1 MTTKTVEM
9 EWGGRTLRFSTGKL
23 ARQANSAVV
32 CEYGNSAVL
41 ATVGMTDQ
49 PVSANFLPLR
59 VDFEEKMYAVGRIP
73 GGFFKREGRPSD
85 EAILVS
91 RRIDRPIRP
100 LLPHGLRHDVQVIAT
115 PLSAEN
121 ETSIELISMI
131 GASAAMSASSVPFGG
146 PLGIAQIGR
155 LDGEFI
161 VNPTFQQVADGDMS
175 LVIAATRKGINMIE
189 LQGLQV
195 TESVVAQAFELAF
208 AEALKIMDFI
218 ESFASDLDVER
229 PEITIWA
236 PRQGIVDAVREKA
249 YDRVA
254 GIIEMPDKKQRE
266 RTLRALQAELAA
278 SLADEFDSP
287 SNDIEGAIA
296 DIMGERLKKAVL
308 DEGRRLDGRA
318 FDQTRDITCDVTLFP
333 RVHGSALFQ
342 RGDTQCLTITTL
354 GAIRDQRMVRTLE
367 QEEYERYMHHYNFPP
382 FSTGEVRPMRSPG
395 RREIG
400 HGFLAQKALEAVLPA
415 EEDFP
420 YTIRLVSEALESNGS
435 TSMAATCGST
445 LSLMDAGVPIKAPVA
460 GISIGLVWDGPE
472 RYQLLTDIQG
482 IEDFEGY
489 MDFKV
494 AGTRLGIT
502 AIQMDTKTDGLPI
515 NILVESLEQARV
527 ARNQILDI
535 MAETIPYPHTEL
547 SPYAPRMFT
556 IHIDPAKIGS
566 VIGPGGRVVRKFQ
579 EEFSVEIDIR
589 DDGTIYVF
597 GEDSDKAEA
606 ARQAIADMN
615 REIQVGEVFTGR
627 VVSTVA
633 FGAFVEILPGREG
646 LLHISNIAWERV
658 EQTEDVLKPGDMVE
672 VKVLEVDDEGKLRL
686 SRKDLLPKPEGYVE
700 RPPREGGREGGGGS
714 RGGSRDGGGR
724 GGRDGGRPH
733 GGGGGRR

>member
-1 MTTKTVEM
+1 
-9 EWGGRTLRFSTGKL
+9 
-23 ARQANSAVV
+23 
-32 CEYGNSAVL
+32 
-41 ATVGMTDQ
+41 
-49 PVSANFLPLR
+49 
-59 VDFEEKMYAVGRIP
+59 
-73 GGFFKREGRPSD
+73 
-85 EAILVS
+85 
-91 RRIDRPIRP
+91 
-100 LLPHGLRHDVQVIAT
+100 
-115 PLSAEN
+115 
-121 ETSIELISMI
+121 
-131 GASAAMSASSVPFGG
+131 
-146 PLGIAQIGR
+146 
-155 LDGEFI
+155 
-161 VNPTFQQVADGDMS
+161 
-175 LVIAATRKGINMIE
+175 
-189 LQGLQV
+189 
-195 TESVVAQAFELAF
+195 
-208 AEALKIMDFI
+208 
-218 ESFASDLDVER
+218 
-229 PEITIWA
+229 
-236 PRQGIVDAVREKA
+236 
-249 YDRVA
+249 
-254 GIIEMPDKKQRE
+254 
-266 RTLRALQAELAA
+266 
-278 SLADEFDSP
+278 
-287 SNDIEGAIA
+287 
-296 DIMGERLKKAVL
+296 
-308 DEGRRLDGRA
+308 
-318 FDQTRDITCDVTLFP
+318 
-333 RVHGSALFQ
+333 
-342 RGDTQCLTITTL
+342 
-354 GAIRDQRMVRTLE
+354 
-367 QEEYERYMHHYNFPP
+367 
-382 FSTGEVRPMRSPG
+382 
-395 RREIG
+395 
-400 HGFLAQKALEAVLPA
+400 
-415 EEDFP
+415 
-420 YTIRLVSEALESNGS
+420 
-435 TSMAATCGST
+435 
-445 LSLMDAGVPIKAPVA
+445 
-460 GISIGLVWDGPE
+460 
-472 RYQLLTDIQG
+472 
-482 IEDFEGY
+482 